1 MEEQLLPWWKR
12 ALRAAIG
19 TLRSGFGFFG
29 KPHQDV
35 AAAEPIQ
42 TKEPEQSASPRG
54 SEPEPE
60 AEIKPVEISELKEVE
75 IEAQLPEEHVD
86 EFAEPE
92 SIETNQHEVVV
103 TREPEIEEVVVAEP
117 ELEIEE
123 IAVAEHEPRNE
134 EIIIEVLAKAEE
146 SEPEEDVTLVEEVEN
161 EPAET
166 DAEPEIED
174 VVIAEAE
181 PEVQEVEAEPEAV
194 EVLVDVQVAEEARET
209 EIFSVEEG
217 TQAEVD
223 LDAEETEVEEIH
235 PIMEEPEL
243 ETVEYESVTVEAEPV
258 VDPVVEIEQESASE
272 VTMETIPEPED
283 SAKQEEVSDVE
294 QEEVMAESVPEIT
307 NEVEEMK
314 PLREEESLQ
323 PETAIS
329 DSLSVEVEQE
339 SAQLIETESV
349 ADVSTVEAVS
359 SIATPV
365 AIAMPVEMQAN
376 VVPETAPVAETPA
389 EPHPIRHAIK
399 EDDDKSSPFS
409 IIVSQVYEGPMDLLL
424 DLIRKQDIDIYDI
437 PIAKITEQFLVYVER
452 LRASDMD
459 MAGEFIYTASLLIHI
474 KSKTLLPRAPSGS
487 DDQFEDPRRELVERL
502 LEHERF
508 KNAAQMLQQKQMIED
523 ATWTNPGL
531 REFKGDAGTEPE
543 LAADTVDLV
552 RVFQEILDRARN
564 RPVINVEEDSVTVGQ
579 MIQFLGRRLNM
590 EDKPIALRKLL
601 AHTHSQRAL
610 VAMFLALLELVRL
623 QAVLLRQDRLFS
635 EIFIK
640 KHEGFDTVMTEGFL
654 AARDDWQ

>member
-1 MEEQLLPWWKR
+1 MEEQKLSWWMR
-12 ALRAAIG
+12 ALRATIG
-19 TLRSGFGFFG
+19 TLRSGFGLFG
-29 KPHQDV
+29 KPQKEITANAMAETHETLQAHTEE
-35 AAAEPIQ
+35 AALSVSPRAPKPES
-42 TKEPEQSASPRG
+42 EPEIKAVEIPALKEEEIEAKLPEETVDEVTEPESIGTSEPLIVVT
-54 SEPEPE
+54 EPEPE
-60 AEIKPVEISELKEVE
+60 AEIEEVAVAEPRIEELIIEEPANEIAEELE
-75 IEAQLPEEHVD
+75 PEE
-86 EFAEPE
+86 
-92 SIETNQHEVVV
+92 EVAAV
-103 TREPEIEEVVVAEP
+103 EEVV
-117 ELEIEE
+117 
-123 IAVAEHEPRNE
+123 
-134 EIIIEVLAKAEE
+134 
-146 SEPEEDVTLVEEVEN
+146 D

-166 DAEPEIED
+166 DAELEPEIED

-181 PEVQEVEAEPEAV
+181 PEVKVIKDESEDMEELVEVQEVEEQREVEINSVEEAAQAEVNLDAEELVAGEV
-194 EVLVDVQVAEEARET
+194 EFVAEEAELAIVET
-209 EIFSVEEG
+209 E
-217 TQAEVD
+217 A
-223 LDAEETEVEEIH
+223 
-235 PIMEEPEL
+235 
-243 ETVEYESVTVEAEPV
+243 PV
-258 VDPVVEIEQESASE
+258 EQESAHE
-272 VTMETIPEPED
+272 VTMETVPEHF
-283 SAKQEEVSDVE
+283 EEVEQHEELSDVE
-294 QEEVMAESVPEIT
+294 QEEVMAESVPKIT

-314 PLREEESLQ
+314 PLSEEVTTESEAT
-323 PETAIS
+323 PEHVAVP
-329 DSLSVEVEQE
+329 VEVHATAEP
-339 SAQLIETESV
+339 
-349 ADVSTVEAVS
+349 EAV
-359 SIATPV
+359 P
-365 AIAMPVEMQAN
+365 AIAPA
-376 VVPETAPVAETPA
+376 PEAPAVQ
-389 EPHPIRHAIK
+389 HPLKHAIK

-437 PIAKITEQFLVYVER
+437 PIAKITQQFLAYVER

-474 KSKTLLPRAPSGS
+474 KSKTLLPREPSGQ
-487 DDQFEDPRRELVERL
+487 DDQYDDPRRELVERL

-623 QAVLLRQDRLFS
+623 QAVLLRQDKLFS

-640 KHEGFDTVMTEGFL
+640 KHEGFDSVMTEGFL